1 MEWMPMKLDEVPL
14 EQFAFGSN
22 AEAVRRLRE
31 SGFQTSPTS
40 K

>member
-1 MEWMPMKLDEVPL
+1 MKLDEVPL

-31 SGFQTSPTS
+31 GGLQP
-40 K
+40 